1 MARVTAVVVNWNAGG
16 QLGRCV
22 ESLLARDEGDAP
34 EVVVVDNASV
44 DGSVEALGPMRE
56 QVKVVQTGR
65 NLGFGRAVNRG
76 VASSV
81 GPYVAVLNPDVVLK
95 SDSLGK
101 MVNFLERSPDSA
113 IVGPRLL
120 DSRRR
125 VLATCGLRPNLAG
138 EVCRKF
144 LLHLVFPFLKF
155 RRRFPRVAS
164 PVGWVTGA
172 CFVARRSALEA
183 IGGMDEAIFMYY
195 EDVDLCLRLKQR
207 EWGVYHLPDAEGVH
221 LGGHSSKQSLER
233 MLVVSEASY
242 AYFAEKHYGLAAAHL
257 LSALRPFEM
266 VLRTVL
272 WGCVFV
278 AVPGRRDEA
287 RTRLRA
293 YRRILAEG
301 VGGFLKPGD
310 DPEGMERIA

>member
-101 MVNFLERSPDSA
+101 MVNFL
-113 IVGPRLL
+113 
-120 DSRRR
+120 
-125 VLATCGLRPNLAG
+125 
-138 EVCRKF
+138 
-144 LLHLVFPFLKF
+144 
-155 RRRFPRVAS
+155 
-164 PVGWVTGA
+164 GA
-172 CFVARRSALEA
+172 
-183 IGGMDEAIFMYY
+183 
-195 EDVDLCLRLKQR
+195 
-207 EWGVYHLPDAEGVH
+207 
-221 LGGHSSKQSLER
+221 
-233 MLVVSEASY
+233 
-242 AYFAEKHYGLAAAHL
+242 
-257 LSALRPFEM
+257 
-266 VLRTVL
+266 
-272 WGCVFV
+272 
-278 AVPGRRDEA
+278 
-287 RTRLRA
+287 
-293 YRRILAEG
+293 
-301 VGGFLKPGD
+301 KP
-310 DPEGMERIA
+310 